1 MYSVS
6 REYVMAFPTLISIAH
21 PTANSAQLREME
33 VRVFDLLENNPS
45 EIVWCS
51 FVELVKYRI

>member
-6 REYVMAFPTLISIAH
+6 RECVTAYPILISVAH

-33 VRVFDLLENNPS
+33 VRVLDLLENNPS